1 MNIEKEL
8 AKMALKLYI
17 QGYYNI
23 RQVAHTIGKAVL
35 VFRMKQGKN

>member
-17 QGYYNI
+17 QGYYTI
-23 RQVAHTIGKAVL
+23 RQVAHIYASYIITI
-35 VFRMKQGKN
+35 